1 MYDSNGET
9 IVKLIDNDSVIC
21 EMVGYITSNR
31 VLVLYYTDNKTS
43 EKTWTQTSVEWPSLQ
58 SEEYNY
64 GRFNEDHM
72 KEDNEALDTDEDVV
86 SLGDCEAVVD
96 EEEEEEEEEPEYV
109 DSDYEFSED
118 EEANKGCNVDIN
130 MPCDE
135 EVNVE
140 TETQTQGPG
149 EISDDWAD
157 SDTLYSYGNTS
168 DDENTSRHCT
178 KKQRIRL
185 PKFKQYRRATDLKNP
200 EFHLGMQFA
209 NREHLKEAI
218 KEIDKEESTFVV
230 KAIHADHTCGRV
242 DKLRYANSTWISER
256 FCDKMRRN
264 PNWTAGQLQ
273 DETNP
278 GSTVVIKTELSG
290 DDALF
295 ERIYICLAG
304 SKKGFL
310 EGCRP
315 VVGVDGC
322 HLKGPCSGQIL
333 TAVGV
338 DGNNVLP
345 NTEHRMCVRHLYN
358 TGLALKHLLWAA
370 ARATTL
376 PWWEAEM
383 DNLKREDADAWGW
396 LIERTAKNWSR
407 SHFAT
412 HYKCDLLLN
421 NLCESFNA
429 AIIDARDKPILTCLE
444 RIRMYIMIR
453 MANRRASC
461 QHWRYTVGPRIFNI
475 IEKNKLASSQCI
487 PRLAG
492 EKKYQPKLML
502 PKPKLQLPKPKI
514 MLPKPRLQLLKP
526 KIQLPKPKPNPKL
539 KPKPKLKPF
548 LQISKQ
554 GQWQQPRV
562 VEVAATKGGT
572 SRGRMRGFGRSS
584 SQPHALPPN
593 VQGSAPI
600 GPNQMA
606 QLVASTRGGRGR
618 GRMRGFGRSS
628 RLYLWNNQWCIIFT
642 AIKMNVV
649 L

>member
-9 IVKLIDNDSVIC
+9 IVKLIDNNSVIC
-21 EMVGYITSNR
+21 EM
-31 VLVLYYTDNKTS
+31 
-43 EKTWTQTSVEWPSLQ
+43 

-96 EEEEEEEEEPEYV
+96 EEEEEEEPEYV

-149 EISDDWAD
+149 EISDDGAD
-157 SDTLYSYGNTS
+157 SDTLYSDGNTS
-168 DDENTSRHCT
+168 DDKNTSRHCT

-218 KEIDKEESTFVV
+218 KEYAIVNGKLLKFKKNDKRRVKVVCSGSGNCAFVLYASRIDKEESTFVV

-273 DETNP
+273 DEGREHYAMNVTHNQVYRAKKLAKKVIKDSYKEQFERLRDYAEQIKKTNP

-295 ERIYICLAG
+295 ERIYICLAS

-338 DGNNVLP
+338 DGNNGMFPLAYAVVEIESKASWIWFLELLIADLGIQNGLAWVFISDKQKGLIPAMQTVLP

-358 TGLALKHLLWAA
+358 NFRGQHTGLALKHLL
-370 ARATTL
+370 
-376 PWWEAEM
+376 
-383 DNLKREDADAWGW
+383 
-396 LIERTAKNWSR
+396 
-407 SHFAT
+407 
-412 HYKCDLLLN
+412 
-421 NLCESFNA
+421 
-429 AIIDARDKPILTCLE
+429 
-444 RIRMYIMIR
+444 
-453 MANRRASC
+453 
-461 QHWRYTVGPRIFNI
+461 
-475 IEKNKLASSQCI
+475 
-487 PRLAG
+487 
-492 EKKYQPKLML
+492 
-502 PKPKLQLPKPKI
+502 
-514 MLPKPRLQLLKP
+514 
-526 KIQLPKPKPNPKL
+526 
-539 KPKPKLKPF
+539 
-548 LQISKQ
+548 
-554 GQWQQPRV
+554 
-562 VEVAATKGGT
+562 
-572 SRGRMRGFGRSS
+572 
-584 SQPHALPPN
+584 
-593 VQGSAPI
+593 
-600 GPNQMA
+600 
-606 QLVASTRGGRGR
+606 
-618 GRMRGFGRSS
+618 
-628 RLYLWNNQWCIIFT
+628 
-642 AIKMNVV
+642 
-649 L
+649 